1 MEKRRNSLATW
12 IYSPVLV
19 SHSPRSLAC
28 RSLPEYVDLRLV
40 RNLVERA
47 LTGTVD
53 LEDGGGEGEG
63 ESEGEGEGEEASQ

>member
-1 MEKRRNSLATW
+1 M
-12 IYSPVLV
+12 
-19 SHSPRSLAC
+19 
-28 RSLPEYVDLRLV
+28 